1 MTPSLFRLLD
11 TSRQRSHIWFRGLF
25 PHDFLPR
32 SFAVRWKDELE
43 PTWHLLHFSGN
54 MHSVTYNQNLVSQA
68 LLVGWIKLRE
78 FYGLTEN
85 HQTACRTSSTEEKLV
100 NRALSSKETRFGI
113 NLFASKE
120 LLMIEE
126 DTEIRQWGPE
136 LRADLRN
143 TMIQLPGNPVWH
155 LTGFYGYPERNR
167 QDS

>member
-32 SFAVRWKDELE
+32 FIGVLVDCMVLVLVVFDNEGLIIVCLHGYGSSLLFDKMSFAVRWKDELE

-85 HQTACRTSSTEEKLV
+85 HQVTFEPKA
-100 NRALSSKETRFGI
+100 
-113 NLFASKE
+113 
-120 LLMIEE
+120 
-126 DTEIRQWGPE
+126 
-136 LRADLRN
+136 
-143 TMIQLPGNPVWH
+143 
-155 LTGFYGYPERNR
+155 YPK
-167 QDS
+167 